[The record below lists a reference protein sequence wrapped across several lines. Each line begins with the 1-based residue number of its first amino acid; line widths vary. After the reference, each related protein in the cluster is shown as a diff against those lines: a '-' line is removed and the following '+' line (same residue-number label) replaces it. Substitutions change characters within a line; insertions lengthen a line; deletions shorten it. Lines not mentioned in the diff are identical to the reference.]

1 MANLDIFERDGLLEH
16 VQRIAPHFEAALSSL
31 SDIPVISDIRVKGL
45 MAGIECELDPEN
57 PDEDRDMAFAAQVD
71 AICQRHGLLL
81 RPVYNACVMSPP
93 LTITEGQID
102 EMARILRLGFEEAL
116 SA

>member
-1 MANLDIFERDGLLEH
+1 
-16 VQRIAPHFEAALSSL
+16 
-31 SDIPVISDIRVKGL
+31 
-45 MAGIECELDPEN
+45 
-57 PDEDRDMAFAAQVD
+57 MAFAAQVD